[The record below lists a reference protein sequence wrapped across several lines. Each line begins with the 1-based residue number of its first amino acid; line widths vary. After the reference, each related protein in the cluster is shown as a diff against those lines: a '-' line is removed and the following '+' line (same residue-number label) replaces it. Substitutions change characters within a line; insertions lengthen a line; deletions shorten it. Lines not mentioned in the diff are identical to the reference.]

1 MIHSAVGVQG
11 VLGDVGTENFSS
23 LLSEFVVDD
32 SVRIPVALENRDFL
46 TSSPIDCFPNWKV
59 ARHGNNPTELKGR
72 SESGV
77 QRKGSS
83 LTKPTQNYPIGRD
96 CRVVVPT
103 SHLEQKAEVEWMDSL
118 FFGSNSSVSQFTSQD
133 DMT

>member
-1 MIHSAVGVQG
+1 
-11 VLGDVGTENFSS
+11 
-23 LLSEFVVDD
+23 
-32 SVRIPVALENRDFL
+32 
-46 TSSPIDCFPNWKV
+46 
-59 ARHGNNPTELKGR
+59 
-72 SESGV
+72 
-77 QRKGSS
+77 